1 MSEQPLPPKHDP
13 YQTLRIKDFRL
24 FVAAR
29 FFLTVATQME
39 GVIVGWQIYQL
50 TGDALALGMIGLAE
64 AIPFMS
70 VILYAGHLAD
80 IISRKKIIL
89 FALLGFLTC
98 SVLLLLFTLH
108 LSSVLD
114 TLGALPIYVVICL
127 AGVSRGFAGP
137 AFSSF
142 LAQLVSRD
150 LYASAAAWNSTF
162 WQTAAVSGPAIAG
175 LVYGYLGIQTAYGIV
190 AALIVVSLLCVTGI
204 AARPLVRSE
213 KKETLRERLSDG
225 IRFVFGNQ
233 VFLGALSLDL
243 FAVFFGGAVALLP
256 IFADQVLHIG
266 PQGLGV
272 LRAAPALG
280 AVLMG
285 LFLAHRPPMEGAGRR
300 LLVCVAGFGVCMIVF
315 ALSKNFYLSLA
326 ALAMSGAFD
335 AVSVVIRSTIMQL
348 LTPDE
353 MRGRVSAVNSVFIG
367 SSNEIGSFES
377 GVAARL
383 LGLVPSVVFGGSMT
397 LLVVG
402 ITAKVAPKLRQLDL
416 REIARKA

>member
-1 MSEQPLPPKHDP
+1 MSTQSSPPRHDP
-13 YQTLRIKDFRL
+13 YASLRIKDFRL
-24 FVAAR
+24 FVSAR
-29 FFLTVATQME
+29 FFLTVATQMQ
-39 GVIVGWQIYQL
+39 GVIVGWQIYQI
-50 TGDALALGMIGLAE
+50 TGDPLALGMVGLAE
-64 AIPFMS
+64 ALPFMT

-89 FALLGFLTC
+89 IALSGFLAC
-98 SVLLLLFTLH
+98 SILLLLFTLH

-114 TLGALPIYVVICL
+114 TLGALPIYGIICL
-127 AGVSRGFAGP
+127 TGVARGFAGP
-137 AFSSF
+137 SFSAF

-150 LYASAAAWNSTF
+150 LYSGAAAWNTTV
-162 WQTAAVSGPAIAG
+162 WQTAAVSGPAIGG
-175 LVYGYLGIQTAYGIV
+175 LLYGYFGIQTAYGVV
-190 AALIVVSLLCVTGI
+190 AALIVVSLLCITGI
-204 AARPLVRSE
+204 AARPLTLSE
-213 KKETLRERLSDG
+213 KKETLRERLASG
-225 IRFVFGNQ
+225 VRFVFGNQ

-256 IFADQVLHIG
+256 IFADEILHVG
-266 PQGLGV
+266 PQGLGL

-285 LFLAHRPPMEGAGRR
+285 LFLAHRPPMEGAGRY
-300 LLVCVAGFGVCMIVF
+300 LLLCVAGFGLCMIAF
-315 ALSKNFYLSLA
+315 ALSTSFYFSLA
-326 ALAMSGAFD
+326 VLALSGALD

-348 LTPDE
+348 LTPDD

-402 ITAKVAPKLRQLDL
+402 VTAKIAPRLRQLDL
-416 REIARKA
+416 REIAKGV